1 MARRKKKGGGGGGGD
16 GWLVTFSDL
25 MTLLLTFFVL
35 LLSMSSMDRP
45 LLTRIMATSDDPA
58 PLDHSGMGR
67 APDRITLLLELIQD
81 PPTIMDKQDRI
92 KDLLFP
98 NEILPSELSPGT
110 LDENLRVLAHPEGV
124 VIVLSEGLLFP
135 EGQYA
140 LTAVGKHLLDSLV
153 MLLHYSSADVNIA
166 GHADAAE
173 GILATVGYELSGRR
187 AMSVLEY
194 FLQQKFPARR
204 FSISGYGAE
213 KPLVPNDSEARRAQ
227 NRRVEILLKTT
238 QWLGRYL

>member
-1 MARRKKKGGGGGGGD
+1 MARRKKNGGGD
-16 GWLVTFSDL
+16 SGAAWLVTFSDL
-25 MTLLLTFFVL
+25 MTLLLTFFIL

-45 LLTRIMATSDDPA
+45 LITRIVVPSDVPS
-58 PLDHSGMGR
+58 PLDHAGR
-67 APDRITLLLELIQD
+67 GRIPDQIRLMVEIVND
-81 PPTIMDKQDRI
+81 PTTIMDKQDRI

-98 NEILPSELSPGT
+98 NEILPPELSPGT

-124 VIVLSEGLLFP
+124 VIVLSEALLFP
-135 EGQYA
+135 EGQYE
-140 LTAVGKHLLDSLV
+140 LTAVGKRLLDSLV
-153 MLLHYSSADVNIA
+153 MVLHYSSADMNIA

-173 GILATVGYELSGRR
+173 GIHATRGYERSGRR

-194 FLQQKFPARR
+194 FLLQMFPARR

-213 KPLVPNDSEARRAQ
+213 KPLVPNDTEAHRAQ
-227 NRRVEILLKTT
+227 NRRVELLLKTN